1 MNTNK
6 SRILKLLSYLYH
18 YTDEEHPITTEE
30 IIEKYSSDGEV
41 LNRKTVYA
49 DIQAL
54 ADEGWDIRK
63 TVQRILHGDAGVH
76 AGGAQASGGCG
87 LCRTV
92 YRPEDNP
99 LPD

>member
-6 SRILKLLSYLYH
+6 SRILRLLSYLYH

-54 ADEGWDIRK
+54 TDEGHRVGRVED
-63 TVQRILHGDAGVH
+63 
-76 AGGAQASGGCG
+76 QASRAQHFDSCQN
-87 LCRTV
+87 LFFHIV
-92 YRPEDNP
+92 IN
-99 LPD
+99 